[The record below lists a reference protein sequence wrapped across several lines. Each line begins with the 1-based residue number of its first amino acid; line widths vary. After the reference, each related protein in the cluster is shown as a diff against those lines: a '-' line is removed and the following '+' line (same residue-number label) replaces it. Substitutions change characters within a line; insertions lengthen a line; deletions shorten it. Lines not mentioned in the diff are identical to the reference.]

1 MLFRR
6 PIICLFVF
14 MVVPVCSILAQVPSY
29 IHFDVSSG
37 LPSNEIYSM
46 HQDAKGFLWIGTDAG
61 LVRYDGNIFFLLNN
75 PNSRGVSVSG
85 LKEDREGKI
94 WFNNFS
100 GQIFYAKGD
109 SIYLFRP
116 WEKYYKSQLAD
127 FTIDNNNDILIN
139 NNENFVYRFKNQQD
153 QVVKLVDSINTKR
166 SVAKMMDGKIIIRF
180 LNKAELYSIEP
191 DNSFK
196 ELPVYEL
203 DGTLI
208 KKSRL
213 LDQFLFYN
221 SFLNKQTLGVQR
233 RNPNDKKPYLFY
245 YKNAAMYVHPATTI
259 LQKLNM
265 YPLSVY
271 DDDKGNLF
279 VGTEQGLLWIKK
291 NDKGYYLQS
300 YFLKNDAISSIIKT
314 TGGSIWI
321 STLKNGIYQ
330 IPNLNIWTSGGI
342 EMGLKSEGI
351 SHLAIG
357 KKGELYAASVAGEIF
372 RYQKF
377 NKISSIQFM
386 HGGAREVQVMEYD
399 SVGNNLYVS
408 KLITDIYNVETKQ
421 YTQQNFGS
429 SSKDYFFRK
438 DGVIFS
444 SGSVLVASVKNNP
457 KLFEKIV
464 SGEFKLKRD
473 SQIISQRGNYL
484 NAIIFM
490 QRNKGIWYQE
500 NEKTLWVGFVDGL
513 RYFENHEWK
522 MFYDPTTN
530 QPIIAFHFSEFKDGT
545 LCIATINQGLYL
557 VKGKKIVLHLTQQNG
572 LLSNRIK
579 RVRTDDDAVWMV
591 MPGAIQGYRTSTH
604 KFTKLV
610 IANNTAKEEL
620 YDVAILR
627 DTVYLATSRG
637 IQFFPETIET
647 INKEVPNILINSFN
661 VDGKNLNTATETEL
675 LLPYAVNAISIT
687 LQGISIKSSGAF
699 IYQYRL
705 VGSDTNWV
713 NASASQN
720 IVRYASLPSG
730 KYTFEA
736 RVLNEDGYLSK
747 TTPRIRFTIDEQWW
761 KKWWLLLIAS
771 VILMGGIYFYFL
783 SRINYFKKKNL
794 EEIEKVRVREEV
806 RNSQL
811 SALKA
816 QMNPHFIFNVLNSI
830 QEIVLLNDK
839 RQANS
844 YLGKFA
850 DLMRMTLDQSSKIAI
865 SLDDE
870 LRSLKLYLELESL
883 RFEENF
889 TYEVRVTDMLYTF
902 NILIPA
908 MLIQPYV
915 ENAIKHGL
923 MHLQGEKK
931 LELSF
936 SLFNDNTLLCVI
948 TDNGIGRRRS
958 AEINRMR
965 EKKHTSFATGA
976 TQRRL
981 ELLNQGREQTI
992 TVSFVDLVDA
1002 KGQDNGTKVLLYI
1015 PLIS

>member
-6 PIICLFVF
+6 PLFYFLVL
-14 MVVPVCSILAQVPSY
+14 ILFPAQFLFAQVPSY
-29 IHFDVSSG
+29 IHFDVTSG
-37 LPSNEIYSM
+37 LPSNEIYSL
-46 HQDAKGFLWIGTDAG
+46 HQDAKGFLWIGTEAG
-61 LVRYDGNIFFLLNN
+61 LVRYDGNVFFLMNY

-109 SIYLFRP
+109 SSYLFQP

-127 FTIDNNNDILIN
+127 FTIDNNNDILIS

-153 QVVKLVDSINTKR
+153 QVVKLVDSVNTKK
-166 SVAKMMDGKIIIRF
+166 SIAKMMDGQIVIRF
-180 LNKAELYSIEP
+180 LNKEQFYGIESNNLIKP
-191 DNSFK
+191 LQIYN
-196 ELPVYEL
+196 L
-203 DGTLI
+203 DGKPI
-208 KKSRL
+208 NKAWFV
-213 LDQFLFYN
+213 DQFQFYN
-221 SFLNKQTLGVQR
+221 SFLNQQTLGIQR
-233 RNPNDKKPYLFY
+233 RNPYDKKPFLFY
-245 YKNAAMYVHPATTI
+245 YKHSAMYVHPVTVI

-271 DDDKGNLF
+271 DDDMGNLF
-279 VGTEQGLLWIKK
+279 VGTDQGLLWIKK
-291 NDKGYYLQS
+291 NNKGYYLQK
-300 YFLKNDAISSIIKT
+300 YFLKNEAISNIIKSSD
-314 TGGSIWI
+314 GSIWI

-330 IPNLNIWTSGGI
+330 IPNLNIWISGGL

-357 KKGELYAASVAGEIF
+357 KKGNLYAATIAGEIF
-372 RYQKF
+372 KFQKF
-377 NKISSIQFM
+377 DNNPAVKFQQGYPRDIQ
-386 HGGAREVQVMEYD
+386 AMEFD
-399 SVGNNLYVS
+399 SVGNSLYLS
-408 KLITDIYNVETKQ
+408 KLITDVYNVETKQ

-444 SGSVLVASVKNNP
+444 SGGALVASVKNNP
-457 KLFEKIV
+457 KLFEKIITD
-464 SGEFKLKRD
+464 EFRLNRD
-473 SQIISQRGNYL
+473 SILNTQKGTYQ
-484 NAIIFM
+484 NAIIYK

-500 NEKTLWVGFVDGL
+500 KEKLLWVGFVDGL

-522 MFYDPTTN
+522 KFNDPTTN
-530 QPIIAFHFSEFKDGT
+530 LPIVVVHFSELSNGIM
-545 LCIATINQGLYL
+545 CIATINQGLYL
-557 VKGKKIVLHLTQQNG
+557 VKGKKIIEHLTQDNG
-572 LLSNRIK
+572 LMSNRIK
-579 RVRTDDDAVWMV
+579 RVRTDEDLVWMV
-591 MPGAIQGYRTSTH
+591 LPDAVQSYNIATH
-604 KFTKLV
+604 KFTKLI
-610 IANNTAKEEL
+610 IANNTAKEEVN
-620 YDVAILR
+620 DIAILR
-627 DTVYLATSRG
+627 DTVYLATSNG
-637 IQFFPETIET
+637 IQFFPETVET
-647 INKEVPNILINSFN
+647 INNAPPNIFINSFN
-661 VDGKNLNTATETEL
+661 VDGKNLQTGIEQI
-675 LLPYAVNAISIT
+675 LPHSINSISIA
-687 LQGISIKSSGAF
+687 LQGVSIKSSGGF

-705 VGSDTNWV
+705 LGSDTNWV
-713 NASASQN
+713 STKASQN
-720 IVRYASLPSG
+720 IIRYASLPSG
-730 KYTFEA
+730 RYTFEA
-736 RVLNEDGYLSK
+736 RVLNEDGYISK
-747 TTPRIRFTIDEQWW
+747 TTARINFTIEEQWW
-761 KKWWLLLIAS
+761 KKWWILFIVSLILVS
-771 VILMGGIYFYFL
+771 GIYFYFL
-783 SRINYFKKKNL
+783 NRISYLKRKNM
-794 EEIEKVRVREEV
+794 EEIEKVRVREDI

-850 DLMRMTLDQSSKIAI
+850 DLMRITLDQSSKIAI
-865 SLDDE
+865 TLDDE
-870 LRSLKLYLELESL
+870 IRSLKLYLELEAL

-889 TYEVRVTDMLYTF
+889 EYDIKVVDMLYTF

-908 MLIQPYV
+908 MLIQRYV

-923 MHLQGEKK
+923 MHSLGEKK

-958 AEINRMR
+958 SEINRMR

-1002 KGQDNGTKVLLYI
+1002 NGQDSGTKVLLYI